1 MIRTTKRRRRS
12 VPRLSP
18 FLYRGARR
26 VNTFEAW
33 LSLSTRRIARRYL
46 NKFIG
51 KRLLAGNRL
60 GRIFRLW

>member
-1 MIRTTKRRRRS
+1 MIRRTHCRKGS
-12 VPRLSP
+12 IPRLSP

-33 LSLSTRRIARRYL
+33 LSLSPRRIVRRYL

-60 GRIFRLW
+60 GRLFRLW